1 MGSKTASVPSPLN
14 LPILSAGGSLMY
26 LFQISSTAVPSVY
39 PYADSRHAISMA
51 MLEAPCSIH

>member
-1 MGSKTASVPSPLN
+1 
-14 LPILSAGGSLMY
+14 MY

-39 PYADSRHAISMA
+39 PYADNGHAISMA